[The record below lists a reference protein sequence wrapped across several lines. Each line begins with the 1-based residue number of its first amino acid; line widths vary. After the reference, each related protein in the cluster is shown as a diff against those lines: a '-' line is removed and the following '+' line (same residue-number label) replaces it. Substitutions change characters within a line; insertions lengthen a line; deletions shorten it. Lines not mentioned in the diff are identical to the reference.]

1 MHHELSY
8 LRSPARGHGSSS
20 ALGFPSG
27 GWSRVTILEYP
38 VINLVRSDSMKGRV
52 RSVLS
57 IERRG
62 LGTDEISHAERLEQI
77 FLVGWDIKLPIAS
90 IFYVVVEKFTILTG
104 EERVEALRGPQA
116 RVMAKVQR
124 EQSIGIAE
132 NSIVAM
138 RADLGIDIGLDLW
151 KKTRGIVDV
160 TRARRGIEAL
170 ACAENL
176 VVDTDGQQQSDRQ
189 HSLSSSYSAQ
199 DVHARRE
206 KEQENRWIKDGAHT
220 EIEGGNS
227 RQPSVE

>member
-1 MHHELSY
+1 MNHELSY

-20 ALGFPSG
+20 ALGFPSE

-52 RSVLS
+52 SSVLS

-62 LGTDEISHAERLEQI
+62 LRADEIPHAERLEQV
-77 FLVGWDIKLPIAS
+77 FLVGLDVKLPNAS
-90 IFYVVVEKFTILTG
+90 IFYVVVEKLTILTG

-116 RVMAKVQR
+116 RVMPKIQR
-124 EQSIGIAE
+124 VWPVGIAE

-138 RADLGIDIGLDLW
+138 RADLGIDIGFYLW
-151 KKTRGIVDV
+151 KNTSGIVDV
-160 TRARRGIEAL
+160 TGPSRGIEAL